1 MADVDVEPPA
11 AEAAPTFVTE
21 TPASAVPDEAPAKQT
36 GAPKAVVKA
45 VLPKAGIKLVHDLAL
60 EPQELDREAPYA
72 QYTTTHAK
80 YAAAIAALRQG
91 QYLPFELVRKKE
103 WTRVRC
109 GLLWHASK

>member
-80 YAAAIAALRQG
+80 YAAAIAAL
-91 QYLPFELVRKKE
+91 
-103 WTRVRC
+103 
-109 GLLWHASK
+109 

>member
-60 EPQELDREAPYA
+60 EPKNLIEKRRTLNIQRPTPSMLLRSQPFDRAYS
-72 QYTTTHAK
+72 T
-80 YAAAIAALRQG
+80 
-91 QYLPFELVRKKE
+91 F
-103 WTRVRC
+103 
-109 GLLWHASK
+109 S